1 MKKSNTNSTH
11 GWVKLNSFTLIEL
24 LVVIAIIAILAAM
37 LLPALSAARERARSS
52 NCTGNLRTLGL
63 ANVIYAHD
71 NKDYAVPAYARAAGT
86 GMKNDW
92 FGLLA
97 DMGGQGNKKGVAG
110 PYGVTWPSTFECPS
124 LPDYHWGAGG
134 ISVGAWY
141 TNYLVNGWL
150 YDKSEGKNVSDKYFT
165 LGQVNDTS
173 ATFFLSESKKA
184 NDVFADSKG
193 KISYRHGQNANCVF
207 LDGHCGSGNNKFFTP
222 ESTYPK
228 SILWTAQPVE

>member
-1 MKKSNTNSTH
+1 MKKQTC
-11 GWVKLNSFTLIEL
+11 FTLIEL

-52 NCTGNLRTLGL
+52 NCTGNLRTMGL
-63 ANVIYAHD
+63 ANVMYAND

-97 DMGGQGNKKGVAG
+97 DMGGQGNKKGVQG
-110 PYGVTWPSTFECPS
+110 PYGVVWPATFECPS
-124 LPDYHWGAGG
+124 ATEYHWGVAG
-134 ISVGAWY
+134 SVGSWY
-141 TNYLVNGWL
+141 TNYLLNGWL
-150 YDKSEGKNVSDKYFT
+150 YDKSEGKNVSDKYFSM
-165 LGQVNDTS
+165 GQVNDPS
-173 ATFFLSESKKA
+173 ATFMISESKTYVDVYTESA
-184 NDVFADSKG
+184 N
-193 KISYRHGQNANCVF
+193 KIKYRHGQNANCAF

-222 ESTYPK
+222 ESIYPK